1 MARKSKYKPR
11 VTVALKNRT
20 LGAHA
25 TFPTSMSRSAV
36 MARIPPG
43 WRIDWSSLLTY
54 DFNGQEIGAVLLV
67 RGR

>member
-25 TFPTSMSRSAV
+25 TFPMKMSRAIVEAS
-36 MARIPPG
+36 IPRG
-43 WRIDWSSLLTY
+43 WRPDWDSLLTY
-54 DFNGQEIGAVLLV
+54 DFNGHEIGAVLL
-67 RGR
+67 RKR